1 MATWV
6 QIVGS
11 GFQVGATV
19 TMDGGATNIAVLNAT
34 RISAQTPIHAAGRV
48 DVVVTNPDGQSAHAP
63 GGFVYEAVTLTVS
76 ETTVA
81 PGAQLQVSW
90 VAPRRSNP
98 AIDGDWIG
106 LFRIGEANRQRIW
119 ERYTTGVSG
128 TFTLDAPLAA
138 GEYEFRY
145 LVDDD
150 FVDVARSK
158 PVTVTAEP
166 AVNRLDL

>member
-11 GFQVGATV
+11 GFQVGAAV
-19 TMDGGATNIAVLNAT
+19 TLDGSATNIAVLNAT
-34 RISAQTPIHAAGRV
+34 RISAKTPIHAAGRV
-48 DVVVTNPDGQSAHAP
+48 DVVVTNPDGQSARAS
-63 GGFVYEAVTLTVS
+63 GGFLYEAVILAVF
-76 ETTVA
+76 ETAVT

-90 VAPRRSNP
+90 VAPGRSNP
-98 AIDGDWIG
+98 ATDGDWIG
-106 LFRIGEANRQRIW
+106 LFRIGDPNRQRVW

-128 TFTLDAPLAA
+128 TFTLDAPLAP

-150 FVDVARSK
+150 FIDVARSK

-166 AVNRLDL
+166 AVN